1 MLLDLNKIKQKEL
14 AAPAK
19 VIVRGTAISVF
30 KGKPHE
36 ILSKHLGKIENG
48 KFYQFY
54 CYGRF
59 SMHDV
64 IIYLLKQTGPAHIL
78 CGTWSIAQ
86 DSIDQLVRLKNK
98 NEILSLGFVLDPR
111 VKVTKAKPLQMIKAN
126 FPFVFSPWHAK
137 VTVIYNE
144 YWNISIVS
152 SQNLTKNPKIER
164 GCIFT
169 DKETFEF
176 DKKVL
181 ENELYCKRT

>member
-1 MLLDLNKIKQKEL
+1 MLLEISKIKAKEK

-19 VIVRGTAISVF
+19 VIVRGTALSVF
-30 KGKPHE
+30 KGKPNE

-54 CYGRF
+54 SLGRF

-64 IIYLLKQTGPAHIL
+64 IVFLLKQIGASHIL
-78 CGTWSIAQ
+78 VGTWSISQ
-86 DSIDQLVRLKNK
+86 DSIEQLVRLKTK
-98 NEILSLGFVLDPR
+98 KEILSLGFVLDPR
-111 VKVTKAKPLQMIKAN
+111 VKVTKAKPLQLIKAN

-137 VTVIYNE
+137 VTVMYNDN
-144 YWNISIVS
+144 WNISIVS
-152 SQNLTKNPKIER
+152 SQNMTKNPKIER

-176 DKKVL
+176 DKTVL
-181 ENELYCKRT
+181 ENELYRR